1 MAIEKEYT
9 LKLSTEQAQ
18 ANIDELN
25 QSLKLQEDLI
35 EDIEK
40 EIRDYEK
47 QINKT
52 SARDLAQRKSLNDKI
67 QKTKERLKDEKVALK
82 SVNKDRKEANATMK
96 DSTANAKDYSGVL
109 GIIDQKTGGAIS
121 GFTNLT
127 GSVGGA
133 TKGFNF
139 LKIAIIGTGI
149 GALLIAITA
158 VTAAFTSSEEGQNKF
173 AKILAVVGSVVG
185 NLVTMLSDLGEG
197 IISVFENPKQA
208 IIDLKNLIIEN
219 ITNRITSLIDT
230 FGFLGSAIKKVFSGD
245 FAGAMDDAK
254 SAGSSY
260 IDTMTGVKDTINK
273 VSGAVKELVEEIVK
287 EGNIAA
293 GIADQRAT
301 ADKLERSL
309 LVERA
314 KANRDRADLLEQAV
328 NKEKFNLQE
337 RIGFLTEAG
346 RIEDEITAKEI
357 IAAQLRLTAKQQENA
372 LANSTKEDL
381 LEEAQLK
388 ANLINLE
395 TAKLTKAKLVT
406 SQINALRI
414 QTAAEIQAEID
425 AQKLKDDEADAA
437 EQLKVTELEALKKQ
451 IREAEAVTEDERR
464 ALEIEKVTAHYDT
477 LIALATAAG
486 LSTVDLTASK
496 ADALDKI
503 SKDTSDN
510 EVEFAELSLDAKLD
524 LAEQGLNNL
533 ATILGKESA
542 AGKAAAI
549 GAATIATYQ
558 SAVSSYN
565 SLSGIPVVG
574 PVLGGLAAGAAVVA
588 GIANVKKILA
598 VKTPGPSVSAP
609 LPLGGSAPLLP
620 AIPPAFNIVGQSDT
634 NQLADAIGGQSQQPI
649 QAFVVANEITTAQ
662 ELERNIIDGATIG

>member
-9 LKLSTEQAQ
+9 LKLTTKQAQ
-18 ANIDELN
+18 ENIDELN
-25 QSLKLQEDLI
+25 KSLKLQEDLI

-127 GSVGGA
+127 KSVGGA
-133 TKGFNF
+133 TKGFNL

-185 NLVTMLSDLGEG
+185 NLVTLLSDLGEK

-208 IIDLKNLIIEN
+208 IIDLKNLIVEN

-230 FGFLGSAIKKVFSGD
+230 FGFLGSAIKKVFQRDFSG
-245 FAGAMDDAK
+245 ALEDAK
-254 SAGSSY
+254 KAGSSY

-273 VSGAVKELVEEIVK
+273 VGGAVSDLTNELIR
-287 EGNIAA
+287 EGKIAA
-293 GIADQRAT
+293 GIADQRAK
-301 ADKLERSL
+301 ADKLDRDL
-309 LVERA
+309 IIERA
-314 KANRDRADLLEQAV
+314 KANRDRAELLEQAV
-328 NKEKFNLQE
+328 NKEKFNLEE

-346 RIEDEITAKEI
+346 KIEDEITAKEI
-357 IAAQLRLTAKQQENA
+357 AAAQLRLTAKQQENE

-381 LEEAQLK
+381 LEEANLK
-388 ANLINLE
+388 AKLIDLE

-414 QTAAEIQAEID
+414 QTAAEIQAELD
-425 AQKLKDDEADAA
+425 AKKLKDEEADAA
-437 EQLKVTELEALKKQ
+437 DKLKEDELAALKKQ
-451 IREAEAVTEDERR
+451 IRDAEAVSEDERR
-464 ALEIEKVTAHYDT
+464 ALEIEKVNAHYEE
-477 LIALATAAG
+477 LIRLAEAAG
-486 LSTVDLTASK
+486 LSTVKLKEAQG
-496 ADALDKI
+496 AAVDKI
-503 SKDTSDN
+503 SKVTADN
-510 EVEFAELSLDAKLD
+510 EVEFAELSLDQKLD

-549 GAATIATYQ
+549 GAATISTFQ
-558 SAVSSYN
+558 GAVSSYT
-565 SLSGIPVVG
+565 SLSPIPIVG
-574 PVLGGLAAGAAVVA
+574 PALGALAAGAAVA
-588 GIANVKKILA
+588 SGIAQVKKIVA

-609 LPLGGSAPLLP
+609 GPSASAAPTLPT
-620 AIPPAFNIVGQSDT
+620 IPPAFNVVGSSDT
-634 NQLADAIGGQSQQPI
+634 NQLADAIGGQEQQPV
-649 QAFVVANEITTAQ
+649 QAFVVSSEVTTAQ
-662 ELERNIIDGATIG
+662 ELDRNIIDGASIG